1 MATNRDLLKEAIAD
15 AKAVKEMAIANAKSA
30 LEESFTP
37 HLKSMLA
44 AKIQEMDE
52 MEEEVEE
59 GKMAMYDEDDTE
71 PMKEEEVSEE
81 LDLEEVLAELEE
93 SEEEEEMVN
102 EVETEELDEV
112 EETEEVEEEDM
123 EVEMETETEEEDL
136 DIEDM
141 SEEDLKSFIEDVI
154 ADMVEAGELEA
165 GESTEEVEVEDEE
178 MEDELEV
185 EETDDELEVEELEEE
200 VNIDELLAE
209 IDAMEEGE
217 EIEEAEEADL
227 DEELTEVEEETLDEE
242 KGYEELEEIFGFGK
256 KGSGGTK
263 FVKDFIEA
271 NDDAIEAAA
280 GDEDEM
286 KKIIA
291 KFYNENV
298 REMDGSALRSDI
310 SVLRLALGMGEL
322 GGKSSR
328 ASQLES
334 ELSEAIE
341 TIETLKS
348 EINEVNLLNAKLL
361 YTNKIFKGKNLTE
374 SQKVKVLNTF
384 DKATTVKEV
393 KLVFETLNEG
403 VKTNKKPISENLGSA
418 SKAMGTSKKP
428 IIEANDAFSRMREI
442 AFYSAK
448 H

>member
-102 EVETEELDEV
+102 EVETEE
-112 EETEEVEEEDM
+112 TEEVEEEDM

-165 GESTEEVEVEDEE
+165 GDSTEEVEVEDEGEE
-178 MEDELEV
+178 MEMDSDEDEMEMD
-185 EETDDELEVEELEEE
+185 EEEEE
-200 VNIDELLAE
+200 VNLDELLAE
-209 IDAMEEGE
+209 IDSMEEAE
-217 EIEEAEEADL
+217 EIEEAGFGKMPADSDEGFSDMEEKAL
-227 DEELTEVEEETLDEE
+227 DEVTE
-242 KGYEELEEIFGFGK
+242 YEELEEIFGFGK

-271 NDDAIEAAA
+271 NDDAMEAAE

-286 KKIIA
+286 KKLIT

-298 REMDGSALRSDI
+298 RKMDGSALRSDI

-322 GGKSSR
+322 GGKTSR

-334 ELSEAIE
+334 DLSEAIE

-403 VKTNKKPISENLGSA
+403 VKTNKKTISENLGSA

>member
-102 EVETEELDEV
+102 EVETEE
-112 EETEEVEEEDM
+112 TEEVEEEDM

-165 GESTEEVEVEDEE
+165 GDSTEEVEVEDEGEE
-178 MEDELEV
+178 MEMDSDEDEMEMD
-185 EETDDELEVEELEEE
+185 EEEEE
-200 VNIDELLAE
+200 VNLDELLAE
-209 IDAMEEGE
+209 IDSMEEAE
-217 EIEEAEEADL
+217 EIEEAGFGKMSADSDEGFSDMEEKAL
-227 DEELTEVEEETLDEE
+227 DEVTE
-242 KGYEELEEIFGFGK
+242 YEELEEIFGFGK

-263 FVKDFIEA
+263 FVKDFIKA

-298 REMDGSALRSDI
+298 RGMDGSALRSDI

-403 VKTNKKPISENLGSA
+403 VKTNKKTISENLGSA
-418 SKAMGTSKKP
+418 SKAMGTGKKP

>member
-37 HLKSMLA
+37 YLTSVLA

-52 MEEEVEE
+52 EEEEVEE

-102 EVETEELDEV
+102 EVETEE
-112 EETEEVEEEDM
+112 TEEVEGEDM

-165 GESTEEVEVEDEE
+165 GDSTEEVEVEDEGEE
-178 MEDELEV
+178 MEMDSDEDEMEMD
-185 EETDDELEVEELEEE
+185 EEEEE

-209 IDAMEEGE
+209 IDSM
-217 EIEEAEEADL
+217 EEAEEIGEAGFGKMSADS
-227 DEELTEVEEETLDEE
+227 EEGFSDMEEKALDEE
-242 KGYEELEEIFGFGK
+242 KEYEELKELFGFGK

-271 NDDAIEAAA
+271 NDDAIEAAE

-286 KKIIA
+286 KKIIT

-298 REMDGSALRSDI
+298 RGMDGSALRSDI

-334 ELSEAIE
+334 DLSEAIE

-403 VKTNKKPISENLGSA
+403 VKTNKKTISENLGSA
-418 SKAMGTSKKP
+418 SKAMGTGKKP